1 MTRGQI
7 ILLVV
12 SIILIFS
19 LYQLPTVVVKN
30 DTDTA
35 VEMHS
40 MDVSDADAT
49 AIQSLRS
56 EISQPESE
64 NLTNF
69 ADSLARYYL
78 KYGYLDSAVQVA
90 NRFLIKENSS
100 LETLSNAGY
109 IFYSAF
115 ERAQTTEEATS
126 RIELANQAYQR
137 VVDMN
142 PNDLMAK
149 TRLAMTLVTSQNP
162 MVGITMLREVLEVD
176 PDYREA
182 ILNLGLLSIRSGQYD
197 KAVARFEKL
206 LEMDSL
212 DYEAMLYN
220 GVALQEIDTELSRE
234 YFERIAE
241 APAVDPAIAV
251 TAQQYLEN

>member
-1 MTRGQI
+1 MKRGQL
-7 ILLVV
+7 ILIVV
-12 SIILIFS
+12 SIVLIAA

-30 DTDTA
+30 ETDTA

-40 MDVSDADAT
+40 MDVSDTDAT
-49 AIQSLRS
+49 AIQSLRLQI
-56 EISQPESE
+56 EQARSE

-78 KYGYLDSAVQVA
+78 KYGYLDSAVQVG
-90 NRFLIKENSS
+90 RRYLMGENSS
-100 LETLSNAGY
+100 LEVLSSAGY

-115 ERAQTTEEATS
+115 ERAQTTEEATE
-126 RIELANQAYQR
+126 RIELANQAYSR
-137 VVDMN
+137 VVVEN
-142 PNDLMAK
+142 PKDLMAR

-162 MVGITMLREVLEVD
+162 MQGITMLREVLEID

-182 ILNLGLLSIRSGQYD
+182 ILNLGLLSIRSGQFE
-197 KAVARFEKL
+197 KAVERFEKL
-206 LEMDSL
+206 LSMDSL

-220 GVALQEIDTELSRE
+220 GVALQEIDKNIAKE

-241 APAVDPAIAV
+241 APEADPAIVV

>member
-1 MTRGQI
+1 MKRGQI
-7 ILLVV
+7 ILVVV
-12 SIILIFS
+12 SIILTVG

-30 DTDTA
+30 ETDSS

-40 MDVSDADAT
+40 MDVSDSDAT

-56 EISQPESE
+56 EISQAKNE

-90 NRFLIKENSS
+90 ERYLIKEKSS
-100 LETLSNAGY
+100 LETLSNAGF
-109 IFYSAF
+109 IFYAAF
-115 ERAQTTEEATS
+115 ERAQTSEEATR

-137 VVDMN
+137 IVDVN
-142 PNDLMAK
+142 PDDLTAK

-176 PDYREA
+176 PEYREA

-197 KAVARFEKL
+197 KAVDRFEKL

-220 GVALQEIDTELSRE
+220 AVALQEIDNELSRE

-241 APAVDPAIAV
+241 APGVDPAIVV